1 MTHTICS
8 VGFFMYLCDM
18 EPISVNYPDS
28 SLSNLTNPC
37 TEVLITDYGT
47 YSFSGSTNE
56 YVTVLYREGMGGD
69 RNIHSIVKDTE

>member
-1 MTHTICS
+1 
-8 VGFFMYLCDM
+8 M

-56 YVTVLYREGMGGD
+56 YVTVVHRAGLGGD
-69 RNIHSIVKDTE
+69 RNIHSIVKDTEEDGNWG